1 LKAYIQKTRWL
12 YIVAAII
19 VILDQVSKALV
30 RNLIPEGSFWSP
42 WSWLAPYVRLF
53 HISNTGVAF
62 GMFQG
67 KSPLFAILAAIVVV
81 AIIYYYPQIP
91 SQDKVLRFALAM
103 QLGGALGNLIDRVF
117 QGGQVTDFISVG
129 NFFVFN
135 VADSF
140 ITVGVIVLLIGIWL
154 EDKREKAQKK
164 LATSLEQPA
173 DDLNRSNP

>member
-1 LKAYIQKTRWL
+1 
-12 YIVAAII
+12 
-19 VILDQVSKALV
+19 
-30 RNLIPEGSFWSP
+30 
-42 WSWLAPYVRLF
+42 
-53 HISNTGVAF
+53 
-62 GMFQG
+62 
-67 KSPLFAILAAIVVV
+67 
-81 AIIYYYPQIP
+81 
-91 SQDKVLRFALAM
+91 M

>member
-1 LKAYIQKTRWL
+1 
-12 YIVAAII
+12 
-19 VILDQVSKALV
+19 
-30 RNLIPEGSFWSP
+30 
-42 WSWLAPYVRLF
+42 
-53 HISNTGVAF
+53 
-62 GMFQG
+62 
-67 KSPLFAILAAIVVV
+67 
-81 AIIYYYPQIP
+81 
-91 SQDKVLRFALAM
+91 
-103 QLGGALGNLIDRVF
+103 
-117 QGGQVTDFISVG
+117 VG